1 MQAKFFAVGS
11 FFLRSR
17 NLFVAVGEVTEGEV
31 KQGMTVSVSLGN
43 ISVTTTV
50 KDVEVIGVDFRGQD
64 YQGLV
69 FGFDDPADLEF
80 WQALRIGGETL
91 ELSA

>member
-1 MQAKFFAVGS
+1 MPISAVA
-11 FFLRSR
+11 R
-17 NLFVAVGEVTEGEV
+17 
-31 KQGMTVSVSLGN
+31 KLGN

-64 YQGLV
+64 HQGLV
-69 FGFDDPADLEF
+69 FGYDDPADLVF